1 MKKNPCTAKIVKLEK
16 ENAILLT
23 EENKKVS
30 IPYDYFEVYPVVGET
45 VELYQDNENI
55 LAAPKL

>member
-45 VELYQDNENI
+45 VEFI
-55 LAAPKL
+55 SR